1 MAKRKNFGVKNFF
14 FSLAAVCL
22 SFYIFQNFNGSVET
36 MIAENG
42 NLEDVIKA
50 DGVIV
55 KDEEVYNATTD
66 GSVTY
71 YCEDGGKVKA
81 GQLVADLN
89 TDAAASDISRQVA
102 EIQAAIDL
110 KKNSLDSPVQNN
122 DVEQESLISFESEIQ
137 ASILNN
143 ELNNMYNITGQATNI
158 TGVLPREGDYGQ
170 YDTTQLE
177 TMKANLMAG
186 ISSHKVSS
194 YSEKAGIISYKIDGL
209 EDEYLFEN
217 VLNLTPSATAR
228 KDYSVSDK
236 SQSATVTANEGI
248 YKIMRNFD
256 YYIAATVDN
265 DKAKLFEENKYIKT
279 RILSDGEQHEVW
291 GYIKKINYGSEQS
304 VLILYFD
311 DYFYKIYDKRY
322 VDLELITDIYEG
334 LKINTK
340 SLTQLDG
347 LTGVYV
353 QDASNIIKFFPV
365 EIIGSNDE
373 YAIIDPGQYVGENER
388 KVINIDDKLYST
400 VKIFDKVIS
409 EPENVYD
416 GEIAD

>member
-50 DGVIV
+50 DGVVV

-71 YCEDGGKVKA
+71 YYEDGAKIKA

-89 TDAAASDISRQVA
+89 TDAAASDISRQIA
-102 EIQAAIDL
+102 EIQAVIDL
-110 KKNSLDSPVQNN
+110 KKISSDTPVQNTA
-122 DVEQESLISFESEIQ
+122 VQQENLVSFESEIQ
-137 ASILNN
+137 SCILNN
-143 ELNNMYNITGQATNI
+143 ELGSMYNIVGQATNI
-158 TGVLPREGDYGQ
+158 TDTLTYKGDYGQ
-170 YDTTQLE
+170 YDTAQLE
-177 TMKANLMAG
+177 AMKANLMTG
-186 ISSHKVSS
+186 ISTHKVPY
-194 YSEKAGIISYKIDGL
+194 YSGKAGIISYKLDGL
-209 EDEYLFEN
+209 ENEYLFEN
-217 VLNLTPSATAR
+217 VLDLTPSGTAR

-236 SQSATVTANEGI
+236 SQSAEVSANEGI
-248 YKIMRNFD
+248 YKIIRNFD

-279 RILSDGEQHEVW
+279 RVLSDGQQHEVW

-311 DYFYKIYDKRY
+311 KIYDKRY
-322 VDLELITDIYEG
+322 VNLELITDIYEG
-334 LKINTK
+334 LKINAK
-340 SLTQLDG
+340 SLTQLNG

-365 EIIGSNDE
+365 EIIGKDE
-373 YAIIDPGQYVGENER
+373 EYVIIDPGQYVGDNER
-388 KVINIDDKLYST
+388 KVINIGDKVYST
-400 VKIFDKVIS
+400 VKIFDKVIL